1 MPPVSFVEN
10 IVRPL
15 KDELNATREE
25 LQATKKEMASTKR
38 TMSRLAKAVEAVNDC
53 RHVDDCPVR
62 RKLRLNQEI
71 GTGDNL
77 DSADNRNRDT
87 TTAVIKEIRWESVPR
102 SEVTL
107 RLSVDSL
114 HKLPAEASYSKRSG
128 RAQVEVRARGD
139 TVYITGSCDSLQ
151 RWVEYYAALYHSAR
165 DALEEQE
172 AHYEQESKE
181 RGMPIKAAIAIFAAA

>member
-1 MPPVSFVEN
+1 MQRERNYRRQKKRWPLPRGRCRDLPKLLKQLMIAGMLMIALSDASCVSTRKSAQET
-10 IVRPL
+10 ISTAQIT
-15 KDELNATREE
+15 AT
-25 LQATKKEMASTKR
+25 
-38 TMSRLAKAVEAVNDC
+38 
-53 RHVDDCPVR
+53 
-62 RKLRLNQEI
+62 
-71 GTGDNL
+71 G
-77 DSADNRNRDT
+77 DT

-181 RGMPIKAAIAIFAAA
+181 RGMPIKAAIAIFAAGIVAGTTITIIIKNR